1 MNQKITQA
9 FIFAA
14 GRGSRMQPITDTIPK
29 PLVKI
34 NNKSIID
41 YSIEQLNQITDITTI
56 IINGFYLKEQIAHHI
71 ENLHNDKIIFSSEN
85 TKIETGGALLFA
97 ADKIAQHQ
105 PILTMNGDILC
116 QKNLAQDIHKLLDF
130 WNKNKCQMLLG
141 LKKKEEYIGYDSNEF
156 GGGDFNLDHQTGQ
169 LTKLENC
176 AMDYVFT
183 GLQIINPQFLNQGHI
198 KEFGNNF
205 SLSKIYKSAIQEDKT
220 LKDIKGIE
228 LDQTYFHIGTVQ
240 AIKNTEMLMK

>member
-1 MNQKITQA
+1 MSQKITQA

-34 NNKSIID
+34 HDKSIID
-41 YSIEQLNQITDITTI
+41 YTIEQLDKIDDINKI
-56 IINGFYLKEQIAHHI
+56 IINGFYLKEEIAQHI
-71 ENLHNDKIIFSSEN
+71 ANLNNDKIIFSSEN
-85 TKIETGGALLFA
+85 EKIETGGGLLFA
-97 ADKIAQHQ
+97 ADKIDQNQ
-105 PILTMNGDILC
+105 PLLTINGDILC
-116 QKNLAQDIHKLLDF
+116 QKNLADDINKLLDF
-130 WNKNKCQMLLG
+130 WNKNDCEILLG

-183 GLQIINPQFLNQGHI
+183 GLQIINPKILSQPQT
-198 KEFGNNF
+198 KEFGSIF
-205 SLSKIYKSAIQEDKT
+205 SLSKIYKSAIQNDKT
-220 LKDIKGIE
+220 LKNIKGIE
-228 LDQTYFHIGTVQ
+228 LDQTYFHIGTPE
-240 AIKNTEMLMK
+240 AIKNTETAL